1 MSNLRMDNIL
11 IVVADLEA
19 AIAFFAELGLELE
32 GRATVEGE
40 VVDRLVGLQGVRSE
54 IASMRTPDG
63 HGRLE
68 LDKFHAPAADRTEHV
83 DTPVN
88 GLGIRRLMFA
98 VDDLDGVLARLQ
110 ARGAELIGEV
120 VQYEDSY
127 RLCYLRGPEGIM
139 LALSEDVRGG

>member
-1 MSNLRMDNIL
+1 MTVLRMDNIL
-11 IVVADLEA
+11 VVVEDLEA

-32 GRATVEGE
+32 GRATVEGA
-40 VVDRLVGLQGVRSE
+40 VVDRLVGLEGVRSE

-68 LDKFHAPAADRTEHV
+68 LDRFETPPTPRADLEHAP
-83 DTPVN
+83 VN
-88 GLGIRRLMFA
+88 TLGLRRIMFA

-110 ARGAELIGEV
+110 ARGAELIGDV
-120 VQYEDSY
+120 VQYANY

-139 LALSEDVRGG
+139 LALSQEVGG

>member
-1 MSNLRMDNIL
+1 MDNIL
-11 IVVADLEA
+11 VVVEDLEA

-40 VVDRLVGLQGVRSE
+40 VVDRLVGLEGVRSE

-68 LDKFHAPAADRTEHV
+68 LDRFETPPAARADLEHAPV
-83 DTPVN
+83 NTP
-88 GLGIRRLMFA
+88 GLRRIMFA

-110 ARGAELIGEV
+110 ARGAELIGDV
-120 VQYEDSY
+120 VQYANY

-139 LALSEDVRGG
+139 LALSQEVRGG